1 MHTTGMS
8 FKAIGRQ
15 MGYYYTVVSRLV
27 RKHTQTNNVKD
38 LPRSSRPRVTTDRD
52 DRALQRLVRLMPFA
66 TSPVLKQHWL
76 PNKRLSTRT
85 VRNRL
90 KSAGL
95 KSRRVIKRPMLVDRH
110 RRSRLAWCLA
120 RRGWNLR
127 TWRKIH
133 WSDESRFLLHVTDG
147 RMRVWRHKDT
157 AYTPMNIQPTVPYG
171 GGSVMVWGCI
181 SHDCKLDLVTIRGN
195 LTGDQYIRDV
205 LQPVVFPHFDNHPL
219 ATRPVY
225 MDDNAMPHR
234 SRAVTAYL
242 QSEAVT
248 SVPWPAMS
256 PDLNPIEHIWDMLGR
271 RMQARE
277 PPVQNIRQL
286 EAALHREWQQLSQQD
301 IRRLTGGM
309 RRRVEAVIQAH
320 GGYTR
325 YWTLNNRC
333 RQLIHKWR
341 LESEMTILLC
351 FLSCEGQCLKW
362 TCFTAKTGLVILWL
376 YIH

>member
-15 MGYYYTVVSRLV
+15 MGYHYTVVSRLV

-38 LPRSSRPRVTTDRD
+38 LPRSGRPRVTSDRD
-52 DRALQRLVRLMPFA
+52 DRVLQRLVRRMPFA

-76 PNKRLSTRT
+76 SNRRLSTRT

-95 KSRRVIKRPMLVDRH
+95 KSRRVIKRPLLADRH

-133 WSDESRFLLHVTDG
+133 WSDETRFPLHVTDD
-147 RMRVWRHKDT
+147 RMRVWRHKNT
-157 AYTPMNIQPTVPYG
+157 AYTPRNIQPTVPYG

-181 SHDCKLDLVTIRGN
+181 SHDCKLDLVTIQGN
-195 LTGDQYIRDV
+195 LPDDQYIRVV
-205 LQPVVFPHFDNHPL
+205 LQPVVVPHYNNHPL
-219 ATRPVY
+219 STRPVY
-225 MDDNAMPHR
+225 MDDNARPHR

-256 PDLNPIEHIWDMLGR
+256 PDLNLIEHIWDMLGR
-271 RMQARE
+271 RIHARE
-277 PPVQNIRQL
+277 PPVQNIR
-286 EAALHREWQQLSQQD
+286 
-301 IRRLTGGM
+301 
-309 RRRVEAVIQAH
+309 
-320 GGYTR
+320 
-325 YWTLNNRC
+325 
-333 RQLIHKWR
+333 
-341 LESEMTILLC
+341 
-351 FLSCEGQCLKW
+351 
-362 TCFTAKTGLVILWL
+362 
-376 YIH
+376 